1 MQVGEAYMVMADT
14 EENYYAN
21 AIDTFDSLWK
31 KYADTPATDSQ
42 VSNAVKL
49 AQRKIAE
56 IRAYLDGKQ

>member
-1 MQVGEAYMVMADT
+1 MRMQL
-14 EENYYAN
+14 
-21 AIDTFDSLWK
+21 ILLIPWK
-31 KYADTPATDSQ
+31 KYADSPATDSQ